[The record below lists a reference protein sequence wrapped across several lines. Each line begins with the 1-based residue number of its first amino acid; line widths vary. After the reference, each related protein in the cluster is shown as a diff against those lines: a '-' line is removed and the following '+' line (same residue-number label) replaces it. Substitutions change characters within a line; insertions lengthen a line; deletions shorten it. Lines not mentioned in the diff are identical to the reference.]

1 MKQFSYVVRSHDEVA
16 DMLQDAGWK
25 MAKMS
30 VISSV
35 LISVFCTKKD
45 RNFMEELVRKLH
57 GFLPDAG
64 IIGGLVALCVADDIV
79 VEGGTSVSF
88 HVFSATEVEVV
99 SFHSRSLSSGEIGQ
113 AIKRCLQ
120 GRSDVKA
127 VGMFLVD
134 NSLDTAAMLAAME
147 GIDPGI
153 RFFGGIVDEDYLGQ
167 QGCIFTE
174 KDAMTSGVAVVILQ
188 GEEL

>member
-57 GFLPDAG
+57 GFLPEAG
-64 IIGGLVALCVADDIV
+64 IDQHLFEMILGLLFPARFAL
-79 VEGGTSVSF
+79 GW
-88 HVFSATEVEVV
+88 
-99 SFHSRSLSSGEIGQ
+99 L
-113 AIKRCLQ
+113 
-120 GRSDVKA
+120 
-127 VGMFLVD
+127 
-134 NSLDTAAMLAAME
+134 
-147 GIDPGI
+147 
-153 RFFGGIVDEDYLGQ
+153 
-167 QGCIFTE
+167 
-174 KDAMTSGVAVVILQ
+174 
-188 GEEL
+188 